1 MATVYLPV
9 TERLNLT
16 SEQRAKGISRELYNL
31 KLPKHLHEP
40 GRTTTML
47 LATIQHPDTGQWACI
62 ADTELTFNVHPL
74 CEPDDLIALLPELS
88 VQEQAFF
95 VNYIN
100 SNKGLTISLNDCI
113 PSHSLK
119 LTEEEAKSLGWIND
133 DLNDE

>member
-9 TERLNLT
+9 TKRLNLT

-31 KLPKHLHEP
+31 TLPKHLHEP
-40 GRTTTML
+40 GRTTTLL
-47 LATIQHPDTGQWACI
+47 LATIKHPETKQWACVV
-62 ADTELTFNVHPL
+62 DTDLTINVHPL
-74 CEPDDLIALLPELS
+74 CEPGDLIALLPELS
-88 VQEQAFF
+88 AQEQAFF

-119 LTEEEAKSLGWIND
+119 LSEQEAQSLGWTND